1 MNIQNIKDLIG
12 ETTEYDKKAKLE
24 KKKPKSWCK
33 SISAFA
39 NGSGGALIW
48 GINDNDEII
57 GVEDVKND
65 SEIISEQI
73 KTCLNPI
80 PNFDLKI
87 KKIDE
92 KNLIILIV
100 YAGEQTPYYYSRDS
114 ALIAYHRVGNESV
127 PVNPAK
133 LQELVLKGSVSS
145 FDNLKSKYSF
155 DDMSFTK
162 LRSIYKIQTG
172 RNFEESDYESFGI
185 IDENGFLTNAGALL
199 ADESPIRHSRLFCT
213 RWNGLDK
220 APGIVDAIDDK
231 EYNGGLIN
239 LLQSGIEFV
248 NNNSKKMW
256 KKTHNSRIEMP
267 DYPERAVLEGIVNA
281 LIHRNYLELGS
292 EVHIDMFDNRLEI
305 YSPGGMCDGSR
316 VQDRDIMKVPS
327 RRRNPFIAD
336 IFNRLKFMDRRGSGF
351 KKILSDYRDN
361 EFYIKE
367 LDPIFYSDNDSFLL
381 ILKNINYFYDI
392 TDTYK
397 RTAKKTQQ
405 NIVKII
411 AYLTD
416 HNGATSKEIANI
428 LNLSTSRT
436 RSILNQMNNIHST
449 GENNG
454 KRYWLDKK

>member
-1 MNIQNIKDLIG
+1 M
-12 ETTEYDKKAKLE
+12 
-24 KKKPKSWCK
+24 
-33 SISAFA
+33 
-39 NGSGGALIW
+39 
-48 GINDNDEII
+48 
-57 GVEDVKND
+57 
-65 SEIISEQI
+65 
-73 KTCLNPI
+73 
-80 PNFDLKI
+80 
-87 KKIDE
+87 
-92 KNLIILIV
+92 
-100 YAGEQTPYYYSRDS
+100 
-114 ALIAYHRVGNESV
+114 
-127 PVNPAK
+127 
-133 LQELVLKGSVSS
+133 
-145 FDNLKSKYSF
+145 
-155 DDMSFTK
+155 
-162 LRSIYKIQTG
+162 
-172 RNFEESDYESFGI
+172 
-185 IDENGFLTNAGALL
+185 
-199 ADESPIRHSRLFCT
+199 
-213 RWNGLDK
+213 
-220 APGIVDAIDDK
+220 
-231 EYNGGLIN
+231 IN

-267 DYPERAVLEGIVNA
+267 VNPERAVLEGIVNA

-381 ILKNINYFYDI
+381 ILKNINYYYDI

>member
-1 MNIQNIKDLIG
+1 MCFAGKQFPGKR
-12 ETTEYDKKAKLE
+12 DK
-24 KKKPKSWCK
+24 
-33 SISAFA
+33 IRFA
-39 NGSGGALIW
+39 NFTRYRGS
-48 GINDNDEII
+48 
-57 GVEDVKND
+57 
-65 SEIISEQI
+65 
-73 KTCLNPI
+73 
-80 PNFDLKI
+80 
-87 KKIDE
+87 
-92 KNLIILIV
+92 
-100 YAGEQTPYYYSRDS
+100 R
-114 ALIAYHRVGNESV
+114 
-127 PVNPAK
+127 
-133 LQELVLKGSVSS
+133 
-145 FDNLKSKYSF
+145 
-155 DDMSFTK
+155 
-162 LRSIYKIQTG
+162 
-172 RNFEESDYESFGI
+172 
-185 IDENGFLTNAGALL
+185 
-199 ADESPIRHSRLFCT
+199 
-213 RWNGLDK
+213 
-220 APGIVDAIDDK
+220 
-231 EYNGGLIN
+231 
-239 LLQSGIEFV
+239 
-248 NNNSKKMW
+248 
-256 KKTHNSRIEMP
+256 
-267 DYPERAVLEGIVNA
+267 
-281 LIHRNYLELGS
+281 

-381 ILKNINYFYDI
+381 ILKNINYYYDI

-428 LNLSTSRT
+428 LKLSTSRT

>member
-1 MNIQNIKDLIG
+1 M
-12 ETTEYDKKAKLE
+12 
-24 KKKPKSWCK
+24 
-33 SISAFA
+33 
-39 NGSGGALIW
+39 
-48 GINDNDEII
+48 
-57 GVEDVKND
+57 
-65 SEIISEQI
+65 
-73 KTCLNPI
+73 
-80 PNFDLKI
+80 
-87 KKIDE
+87 
-92 KNLIILIV
+92 
-100 YAGEQTPYYYSRDS
+100 
-114 ALIAYHRVGNESV
+114 
-127 PVNPAK
+127 
-133 LQELVLKGSVSS
+133 
-145 FDNLKSKYSF
+145 
-155 DDMSFTK
+155 
-162 LRSIYKIQTG
+162 
-172 RNFEESDYESFGI
+172 
-185 IDENGFLTNAGALL
+185 
-199 ADESPIRHSRLFCT
+199 
-213 RWNGLDK
+213 
-220 APGIVDAIDDK
+220 
-231 EYNGGLIN
+231 
-239 LLQSGIEFV
+239 
-248 NNNSKKMW
+248 
-256 KKTHNSRIEMP
+256 
-267 DYPERAVLEGIVNA
+267 
-281 LIHRNYLELGS
+281 
-292 EVHIDMFDNRLEI
+292 EI

-381 ILKNINYFYDI
+381 ILKNINYYYDI

-428 LNLSTSRT
+428 LKLSTSRT